1 MIMDKTQK
9 RLAAR
14 IESKVRRAVE
24 RHALWPPGATVIAA
38 VSGGADSLCLLGTLD
53 ALRLRGVPSAPG
65 RIVIAHLDH
74 RLRGADGGADAAFVA
89 ELAGAMGLE
98 CIVRREEVATLAR
111 RDKRSLED
119 AARRARYAFLRRVA
133 AEVAAERIATGHTRD
148 DQAETVLMHLLRGG
162 GLSGLAGMAPLAGD
176 IARPLL
182 DVTRAETEAYCAAR
196 GWTSRHDASNDDP
209 AFLRTRVRRT
219 LLPLLERENPHLRD
233 TLARNAAL
241 IAADAA
247 YLDALAR
254 DAWDRV
260 VTVSRSDA
268 ISFDLAALRALPAAL
283 RSRLLREAQRRL
295 TGGDGDGDGEGLE
308 ARHVEAA
315 EEYILRGQNGTARE
329 LPGGL
334 RLVRDREAL
343 TIERVS
349 GTIANHD
356 CDTPPHAEP
365 VALPVPGEVALPG
378 LGMLLRA
385 RLLDAAA
392 LPEGALQGAERDAAY
407 ADADQIGTTLAVRAW
422 RPGDRFRPLGMAHE
436 KKLQDYFTDG
446 HVPRAERA
454 HIPLVLDGERVI
466 WVAGQRLDDRV
477 RVTPQTR
484 RVLEL
489 TMRPL

>member
-1 MIMDKTQK
+1 MTMDKTHK
-9 RLAAR
+9 RVAAR

-24 RHALWPPGATVIAA
+24 RGALWSPGATVVAA

-53 ALRLRGVPSAPG
+53 ALRRRGIPSAPG
-65 RIVIAHLDH
+65 RIVVAHLDH
-74 RLRGADGGADAAFVA
+74 RLRGAEGEADAAFVA
-89 ELAGAMGLE
+89 ELAAALGLE
-98 CIVRREEVATLAR
+98 CVVGREEVAALAR
-111 RDKRSLED
+111 REKRSLED

-133 AEVAAERIATGHTRD
+133 DEVGAERIVTGHTRD

-162 GLSGLAGMAPLAGD
+162 GLAGLAGMAPLAGD

-196 GWTSRHDASNDDP
+196 GWTPRHDASNDDP
-209 AFLRTRVRRT
+209 AFLRNRVRLT

-254 DAWDRV
+254 DAWDRT
-260 VTVSRSDA
+260 VTSSSGDA
-268 ISFDLAALRALPAAL
+268 ISFDLAALQALPSPL
-283 RSRLLREAQRRL
+283 RTRLLREAQRRL
-295 TGGDGDGDGEGLE
+295 TGDEGEGLE

-315 EEYILRGQNGTARE
+315 GEYIQSGQSGAARE

-334 RLVRDREAL
+334 RMVRDRETL
-343 TIERVS
+343 TMARAPHADRDRD
-349 GTIANHD
+349 G
-356 CDTPPHAEP
+356 DTPLIEP
-365 VALPVPGEVALPG
+365 VALPVPGEVALPE
-378 LGMLLRA
+378 LDLRLRA
-385 RLLDAAA
+385 RLLDAED
-392 LPEGALQGAERDAAY
+392 LPKGALRGDERNVAY
-407 ADADQIGTTLAVRAW
+407 AAADQIGQMLTVREW

-436 KKLQDYFTDG
+436 KKLQDYFTDA
-446 HVPRAERA
+446 HVPRAARA

-466 WVAGQRLDDRV
+466 WVAGRRLDDRV

-489 TMRPL
+489 TLTPL